1 MQNKGVIR
9 LFAIVFALAC
19 LYQLSFTF
27 ISAGVS
33 SDADAYANGNA
44 EKKEA
49 YLDSMSNQV
58 VYDIFISEFKYSEVK
73 EREINLGLDL
83 KGGMNVILEVSVKDI
98 LKNLVK
104 KDANHPIFIE
114 ALERADKLD
123 ADGQEDYLT
132 FFLGEFDAIRAEQN
146 SSVKLSDPQIFGTK
160 EMNEVVGFGAEDDLV
175 RKELVAKIDA
185 AVKNVYTVLRARID
199 QFGVVQPNIQRLD
212 NAGRILVELPGVKDP
227 DRVKKLLQST
237 AKLEFWNLYQGA
249 EFLNFMGEAN
259 NVLKTIVEN
268 PNRVSDSIKAA
279 NANNVETVEGDDAD
293 DLSSISGIV
302 DDTTGGVAQDSS
314 ALASLDS
321 ASNTTDS
328 VQDSFNP
335 LLSIFPLNYDYTAQ
349 ETRQGPI
356 IGFALGKDLK
366 KINEYLNHP
375 RVRALL
381 TGSYRYTRFLWS
393 SKADANNYYT
403 LVAAVGNRNGEAPL
417 GGDVVTNATKSFD
430 QFNRAYVSM
439 SMNAQGAKKWA
450 AITKEASLKEPKGH
464 VAVVLDS
471 LVYSSPRVNGEIP
484 NGQTSIEGQFTIQEA
499 EDLANILKAGSLPA
513 PAKIIQADVVGPS
526 LGEKAITS
534 GLWSFIVALAIVMMY
549 MVFYYSAAGT
559 ASVVAL
565 IVNMFFVFG
574 VLASIGAVL
583 TLPGIAGIVLTIGM
597 AVDANVLIY
606 ERIREELTNGK
617 GLKLAISDGYKNAY
631 SSIIDANVTTFLT
644 GIILFVFGTGPIR
657 GFATTLIIG
666 ILTSLFCAIFITRL
680 IFEWRMEKKGTISFA
695 TSLTKNAFKNF
706 KVDFLSKK
714 KIAYMV
720 SGLVIAAG
728 IVSLATRGLN
738 QGVDFVGGRSYQ
750 VKFDQNVVPAD
761 IQSDLGNLFLDE
773 SGNKVTPQVKT
784 VGEDDQILIT
794 TKYKIAE
801 TGVEVENEIKS
812 KLFEGTKKYF
822 SDTIAYAAFASESGK
837 TDFGIVAERQVGP
850 TIADDI
856 KKSAVLA
863 IIGSLIVIFLYIL
876 LRFSRW
882 QFSLGAVAAA
892 FHDVLVVLAIF
903 SIFYGVLPFSLE
915 IDQAFIAAILTVIGY
930 SLNDTVVVFDRIRE
944 YLKIKSKKVPMA
956 DVVNEAL
963 NSTLSRTVNTS
974 LTTFFVLLV
983 IFIFGGEAIQG
994 FMFALL
1000 IGVAVGTYSSLF
1012 IATPLMMDSLSKT
1025 QRREEE

>member
-27 ISAGVS
+27 ISSGVS

-44 EKKEA
+44 EKKQA
-49 YLDSMSNQV
+49 YLDSMSSEV
-58 VYDIFISEFKYSEVK
+58 VYDIFIAEFKYSEVK
-73 EREINLGLDL
+73 EKELNLGLDL

-98 LKNLVK
+98 LKKLVK
-104 KDANHPIFIE
+104 NAEHPLFVE
-114 ALERADKLD
+114 AIAKADELD
-123 ADGQEDYLT
+123 SDGQDDYLT
-132 FFLGEFDAIRAEQN
+132 FFLEAFESVRAAQN
-146 SSVKLSDPQIFGTK
+146 SSLKLSDPQIFGTK
-160 EMNEVVGFGAEDDLV
+160 EMNEALGFGAEDEEVKKAL
-175 RKELVAKIDA
+175 ASKIDA

-249 EFLNFMGEAN
+249 EFLNFMSLAN
-259 NVLKTIVEN
+259 EKLRTIVEN

-279 NANNVETVEGDDAD
+279 TEESEPATDSDISNITSIAESDSTSLLDSLGLASTDSLSTEDSTNVEDRFD
-293 DLSSISGIV
+293 
-302 DDTTGGVAQDSS
+302 
-314 ALASLDS
+314 
-321 ASNTTDS
+321 
-328 VQDSFNP
+328 P
-335 LLSIFPLNYDYTAQ
+335 LLSIMGLNYDYTNQKTIA
-349 ETRQGPI
+349 GPVV
-356 IGFALGKDLK
+356 AYARGKDIK
-366 KINEYLNHP
+366 TINEYLSHP

-381 TGSYRYTRFLWS
+381 TGTYRYTRFIWS
-393 SKADANNYYT
+393 SKANDNDFYM
-403 LVAAVGNRNGEAPL
+403 LFAAVGDRSGEPQL
-417 GGDVVTNATKSFD
+417 GGNVVTDAKQD
-430 QFNRAYVSM
+430 FNQNNQAYVSM

-450 AITKEASLKEPKGH
+450 AMTKAASEKEPKGH

-471 LVYSSPRVNGEIP
+471 LVYSYPVVNGEIP
-484 NGQTSIEGQFTIQEA
+484 NGRTSIEGDFSIQEA
-499 EDLANILKAGSLPA
+499 KDLANILKAGSLPV

-526 LGEKAITS
+526 LGEKAINS
-534 GLWSFIVALAIVMMY
+534 GLWSFIIALVIVMIY
-549 MVFYYSAAGT
+549 MVFYYNGAGT

-617 GLKLAISDGYKNAY
+617 GLKLAITDGYKNAY

-644 GIILFVFGTGPIR
+644 GVILYVFGTGPIR

-695 TSLTKNAFKNF
+695 TSLTKNAFKSF
-706 KVDFLSKK
+706 TIDFLSKK
-714 KIAYMV
+714 KIAYII
-720 SGLVIAAG
+720 SGLIIAAG
-728 IVSLATRGLN
+728 IVSLSTRGLN
-738 QGVDFVGGRSYQ
+738 QGVDFVGGRSFQ
-750 VKFDQNVVPAD
+750 IQFDQSVIPSD
-761 IQSDLGNLFLDE
+761 IQNGLGDFFKDE
-773 SGNKVTPQVKT
+773 ANNSVVPQVKT
-784 VGEDDQILIT
+784 IGDDSQVIIT
-794 TKYKIAE
+794 TKYKIDE
-801 TGVEVENEIKS
+801 TGSEVEEEIKS
-812 KLFEGTKKYF
+812 KLYEGTKSYF
-822 SDTIAYAAFASESGK
+822 KEDIGITAFSSEVG
-837 TDFGIVAERQVGP
+837 DANLGIVSERQVGP

-856 KKSAVLA
+856 KKSAVWA

-876 LRFSRW
+876 SRFSKW

-903 SIFYGVLPFSLE
+903 SIFYGILPFSLE

-944 YLKIKSKKVPMA
+944 YLKIKNKKTPMNE
-956 DVVNEAL
+956 VVNEAL

-983 IFIFGGEAIQG
+983 IFIFGGEVIQG

-1000 IGVAVGTYSSLF
+1000 IGVVVGTYSSLF
-1012 IATPLMMDSLSKT
+1012 IATPLMMDSLSKS

>member
-27 ISAGVS
+27 ISASVN
-33 SDADAYANGNA
+33 SDAEDYANGVA
-44 EKKEA
+44 EKKQA

-58 VYDIFISEFKYSEVK
+58 VYDIFITDFKYSEVK
-73 EREINLGLDL
+73 EKEINLGLDL

-98 LKNLVK
+98 LKNLAK
-104 KDANHPIFIE
+104 ENTEHPLFIQ
-114 ALERADKLD
+114 ALNKADELD

-132 FFLGEFDAIRAEQN
+132 FFLESFESIKAEQN

-160 EMNEVVGFGAEDDLV
+160 EMNEILGFGAEDEAV
-175 RKELVAKIDA
+175 KKELASKIDA

-237 AKLEFWNLYQGA
+237 AQLEFWNLYQGA
-249 EFLNFMGEAN
+249 EFLNFMSQAN
-259 NVLKTIVEN
+259 EKLKTIVEN

-279 NANNVETVEGDDAD
+279 KAENTAELDND
-293 DLSSISGIV
+293 DLAGIKAIDEDLASSSQDSLGLAIN
-302 DDTTGGVAQDSS
+302 DSS
-314 ALASLDS
+314 AVDSSSLADRF
-321 ASNTTDS
+321 D
-328 VQDSFNP
+328 P
-335 LLSIFPLNYDYTAQ
+335 LLSIFGLNYDYDAQ
-349 ETRQGPI
+349 QTRLGPI
-356 IGFALGKDLK
+356 IGFAEARNMK
-366 KINEYLNHP
+366 KIDEYLNHP

-381 TGSYRYTRFLWS
+381 TGTYRYTRFLWT
-393 SKADANNYYT
+393 SKPDESNYHY
-403 LVAAVGNRNGEAPL
+403 LVAAIGNRSGKAPL
-417 GGDVVTNATKSFD
+417 GGDVVTDARQD
-430 QFNRAYVSM
+430 FNQNNQAYVSM

-450 AITKEASLKEPKGH
+450 AITKEASSQEPKRH

-471 LVYSSPRVNGEIP
+471 LVYSYPVVNGEIP
-484 NGQTSIEGQFTIQEA
+484 NGQTSIEGQFTVQEA
-499 EDLANILKAGSLPA
+499 QDLANILKAGSLPA
-513 PAKIIQADVVGPS
+513 PAKIIQSDVVGPS
-526 LGEKAITS
+526 LGEKAITA
-534 GLWSFIVALAIVMMY
+534 GLWSFIIALAIVMIY
-549 MVFYYSAAGT
+549 MVFYYSAAGS

-606 ERIREELTNGK
+606 ERIREELTHGK
-617 GLKLAISDGYKNAY
+617 GLKLAITDGYKNAY

-644 GIILFVFGTGPIR
+644 GVILYVFGTGPIR

-680 IFEWRMEKKGTISFA
+680 IFEWRMSKGGTVSFA
-695 TSLTKNAFKNF
+695 TSITKNAFKNF
-706 KVDFLSKK
+706 TIDFLSKK
-714 KIAYMV
+714 KIAYGI
-720 SGLVIAAG
+720 SGLIIAAG

-750 VKFDQNVVPAD
+750 IKFDQNVVPAD
-761 IQSDLGNLFLDE
+761 IQADLGNLFLDE
-773 SGNKVTPQVKT
+773 DNNKVVPQVKT
-784 VGEDDQILIT
+784 IGDESQVIIT

-801 TGVEVENEIKS
+801 TGVEVENDIKS
-812 KLFEGTKKYF
+812 KLYEGTKSYF
-822 SDTIAYAAFASESGK
+822 KDPIALAAFSSEAGQAEI
-837 TDFGIVAERQVGP
+837 GIVSERQVGP

-876 LRFSRW
+876 IRFSRW

-944 YLKIKSKKVPMA
+944 YLGLKSKKTPMKQ
-956 DVVNEAL
+956 VVNEAL
-963 NSTLSRTVNTS
+963 NSTLSRTINTS
-974 LTTFFVLLV
+974 VTTFFVLLV
-983 IFIFGGEAIQG
+983 IFVFGGEVIRG

-1000 IGVAVGTYSSLF
+1000 IGVVVGTYSSLF
-1012 IATPLMMDSLSKT
+1012 IATPLMMDSLSKLEK
-1025 QRREEE
+1025 REEE

>member
-33 SDADAYANGNA
+33 SDAEAYATGDA
-44 EKKEA
+44 DKKQA
-49 YLDSMSNQV
+49 YLDSINSQK
-58 VYDIFISEFKYSEVK
+58 VYDIFIADFTYAEVK
-73 EREINLGLDL
+73 EKELNLGLDL

-98 LKNLVK
+98 LKKLVK
-104 KDANHPIFIE
+104 NAEHPLFVE
-114 ALERADKLD
+114 AISKADELD
-123 ADGQEDYLT
+123 SDGQDDYLT
-132 FFLGEFDAIRAEQN
+132 FFLEAFETVRANQN
-146 SSVKLSDPQIFGTK
+146 SSLKLSDPQLFGTK
-160 EMNEVVGFGAEDDLV
+160 EMNETLGFGAEDDKV
-175 RKELVAKIDA
+175 KKELASKIDA

-237 AKLEFWNLYQGA
+237 AKLEFWNLYQGT
-249 EFLNFMGEAN
+249 EFLNFMSLAN
-259 NVLKTIVEN
+259 EKLRTIVEN
-268 PNRVSDSIKAA
+268 PNKVSDSIKAA
-279 NANNVETVEGDDAD
+279 KEESET
-293 DLSSISGIV
+293 IV
-302 DDTTGGVAQDSS
+302 DDVLSEITSIPEEGDSTAVDS
-314 ALASLDS
+314 LGLAVSDS
-321 ASNTTDS
+321 TATD
-328 VQDSFNP
+328 DSTNVEDRFDP
-335 LLSIFPLNYDYTAQ
+335 LLSIMGLNYDYQAQ
-349 ETRQGPI
+349 KTIPGPI
-356 IGFALGKDLK
+356 IGYARAKDIK
-366 KINEYLNHP
+366 TINEYLSHP
-375 RVRALL
+375 RVRSLL
-381 TGSYRYTRFLWS
+381 TGTYRYTRFIWS
-393 SKADANNYYT
+393 SKPNANDFYM
-403 LVAAVGNRNGEAPL
+403 LFAAVGNRSGEPQL
-417 GGDVVTNATKSFD
+417 GGNVVTDAKQD
-430 QFNRAYVSM
+430 FNQNNQAYVSM

-450 AITKEASLKEPKGH
+450 AMTKAASEKDPKGH

-471 LVYSSPRVNGEIP
+471 LVYSYPVVNGEIP
-484 NGQTSIEGQFTIQEA
+484 NGRTSIEGDFTIQEA
-499 EDLANILKAGSLPA
+499 KDLANILKAGSLPV

-526 LGEKAITS
+526 LGEKAINS
-534 GLWSFIVALAIVMMY
+534 GLWSFIIALAIVMIY
-549 MVFYYSAAGT
+549 MVFYYSGAGT

-617 GLKLAISDGYKNAY
+617 GLKLAITDGYKNAY

-644 GIILFVFGTGPIR
+644 GVILYVFGTGPIR

-695 TSLTKNAFKNF
+695 TSLTKNAFKSF
-706 KVDFLSKK
+706 SIDFLSKK
-714 KIAYMV
+714 KIAYVV
-720 SGLVIAAG
+720 SGLIIAAG
-728 IVSLATRGLN
+728 IVSLSTRGLN

-750 VKFDQNVVPAD
+750 IQFDQNVVPSD
-761 IQSDLGNLFLDE
+761 IQAGFGDLFKEGEN
-773 SGNKVTPQVKT
+773 SMIPQVKKI
-784 VGEDDQILIT
+784 GDDSQVIIT

-801 TGVEVENEIKS
+801 NGPEVEEEIKS
-812 KLFEGTKKYF
+812 KLFAGTKSYF
-822 SDTIAYAAFASESGK
+822 KEEITIADFSSEVEDSNL
-837 TDFGIVAERQVGP
+837 GIVSERQVGP

-856 KKSAVLA
+856 KKSAVWA

-876 LRFSRW
+876 SRFSKW

-944 YLKIKSKKVPMA
+944 YLKIKNKKTPMNE
-956 DVVNEAL
+956 VVNEAL

-983 IFIFGGEAIQG
+983 IFIFGGEVIQG

-1000 IGVAVGTYSSLF
+1000 IGVVVGTYSSLF
-1012 IATPLMMDSLSKT
+1012 IATPLMMDSLSKS

>member
-27 ISAGVS
+27 ISSGVS
-33 SDADAYANGNA
+33 SDADAYANGDP
-44 EKKEA
+44 ERKQA

-58 VYDIFISEFKYSEVK
+58 VYDIFIAEFKYSEVK

-98 LKNLVK
+98 LKKLAK
-104 KDANHPIFIE
+104 EKTEHPIFIQ
-114 ALERADKLD
+114 ALDKADKLD

-132 FFLGEFDAIRAEQN
+132 FFLEAFESIRAEQN

-160 EMNEVVGFGAEDDLV
+160 EMNEILGFGAEDEAV
-175 RKELVAKIDA
+175 KKELAAKIDA

-237 AKLEFWNLYQGA
+237 AELEFWNLYQGA
-249 EFLNFMGEAN
+249 EFLNFMSQAN
-259 NVLKTIVEN
+259 EKLKTIVEN

-279 NANNVETVEGDDAD
+279 NADPAADAID
-293 DLSSISGIV
+293 SDIASITSIDEDTISSELDSLGLAV
-302 DDTTGGVAQDSS
+302 SDSS
-314 ALASLDS
+314 SADSL
-321 ASNTTDS
+321 TDRF
-328 VQDSFNP
+328 DP
-335 LLSIFPLNYDYTAQ
+335 LLSIFGLNYDYTNQ
-349 ETRQGPI
+349 QTRQGPI
-356 IGFALGKDLK
+356 IGFAEARNIK

-381 TGSYRYTRFLWS
+381 TGSYRYTRFMWT
-393 SKADANNYYT
+393 SKPDEGNLHY
-403 LVAAVGNRNGEAPL
+403 LMAAIGDRSGDAPL
-417 GGDVVTNATKSFD
+417 EGNVVTNAK
-430 QFNRAYVSM
+430 QNFNEYNQAYVSM
-439 SMNAQGAKKWA
+439 SMSAQGAKKWA

-471 LVYSSPRVNGEIP
+471 LVYSYPVVNGEIP
-484 NGQTSIEGQFTIQEA
+484 NGQTSIEGQFTMQEA

-526 LGEKAITS
+526 LGEKAITA
-534 GLWSFIVALAIVMMY
+534 GLWSFIIALSIVMMY
-549 MVFYYSAAGT
+549 MIFYYSAAGT

-695 TSLTKNAFKNF
+695 TSLTKNAFKSF
-706 KVDFLSKK
+706 KIDFLSKK
-714 KIAYMV
+714 KMAYMI
-720 SGLVIAAG
+720 SGLIIAAG

-750 VKFDQNVVPAD
+750 IKFDQSVIPAN
-761 IQSDLGNLFLDE
+761 IQADLGNFFEDE
-773 SGNKVTPQVKT
+773 NGNKVIPQVKT
-784 VGEDDQILIT
+784 IGEDNQIIIT

-801 TGVEVENEIKS
+801 TGVEVEKEIKT
-812 KLFEGTKKYF
+812 KLFEGTKSYF
-822 SDTIAYAAFASESGK
+822 ANPIAFAAFASEAGK
-837 TDFGIVAERQVGP
+837 AELGIVAERQVGP

-903 SIFYGVLPFSLE
+903 SLFYGVLPFSLE

-944 YLKIKSKKVPMA
+944 YLNIKNKKTPMA
-956 DVVNEAL
+956 EVVNDAL
-963 NSTLSRTVNTS
+963 NSTLSRTINTS
-974 LTTFFVLLV
+974 VTTFFVLLV
-983 IFIFGGEAIQG
+983 IFIFGGDVIRG

-1000 IGVAVGTYSSLF
+1000 IGVVVGTYSSLF
-1012 IATPLMMDSLSKT
+1012 IATPLMMDSLSKS